1 MTQAD
6 FATVQKVLLMIR
18 GEKIAWNSKKL
29 NQAVY
34 NYIHRIVHDLKGEW
48 VFYQNDFLNIFNEIL
63 TSQLVTLK
71 KENAPF
77 IALIRGILSKFFVLL
92 GKNPLL
98 VVEAM
103 FRFSDI
109 ITKDKILSDYDMTL
123 PQLDLDEDGEPHIQ
137 KPVLPWTKE
146 EDLILLENWDFFKDT
161 KEPFASLSVVLHDQ
175 SYFRE
180 EREVKFRIKL
190 LKIDK
195 SKDTA
200 RTLIEETH
208 SRRESIEEIVVKML
222 LFTIVRGRKI
232 ESHLFSYL
240 REVCDEFEEYTACF
254 TTTEIPFPVVPV
266 TPSHFD
272 LLSHPFIP
280 SIFTYF
286 GCIAPHAGQVYYRV
300 STNVKLRDKL
310 RELEH
315 VHHSLKDKPEKELLE
330 MGDSVRQLRT
340 LKPERNLAAGNKG
353 RKLNKKDKRHQE
365 REELM
370 KINRELAGLADSD
383 DEDLDIE
390 NLEDD
395 NDSSSVRLASN
406 ERPVSGGPL
415 DDDDDEELHVR
426 RRQGQARNGA
436 EKSNH
441 SDSPGAS
448 PVKQT
453 AGMRP
458 PQDSPSGRPEERSRL
473 KRLKKPQR
481 GFDEE
486 ELPADSENQESNSN

>member
-1 MTQAD
+1 M
-6 FATVQKVLLMIR
+6 LLLIR
-18 GEKIAWNSKKL
+18 GEKIAWNSKRL
-29 NQAVY
+29 NLAVY

-48 VFYQNDFLNIFNEIL
+48 VFFQNDFLNIFNEIL

-77 IALIRGILSKFFVLL
+77 VALIRSILSKFFALL
-92 GKNPLL
+92 TKNPLL
-98 VVEAM
+98 AVEAM

-123 PQLDLDEDGEPHIQ
+123 PQLDLDEDGEPQIQ
-137 KPVLPWTKE
+137 KPVLPWSKE

-175 SYFRE
+175 SFFRE

-208 SRRESIEEIVVKML
+208 SRRESLEEIVVKML
-222 LFTIVRGRKI
+222 LYTIVRGRKI
-232 ESHLFSYL
+232 ESQLFSYL

-254 TTTEIPFPVVPV
+254 TTSEVAFPVVPV

-272 LLSHPFIP
+272 LLSHPFVP
-280 SIFTYF
+280 SVFTFF
-286 GCIAPHAGQVYYRV
+286 GCTAPRTGQVFYRV
-300 STNVKLRDKL
+300 ATNVKLRDKL
-310 RELEH
+310 CELEQL
-315 VHHSLKDKPEKELLE
+315 HHDLKDRPEKELLE
-330 MGDSVRQLRT
+330 MGDSVRQVRSLRH
-340 LKPERNLAAGNKG
+340 ERELASAAKG
-353 RKLNKKDKRHQE
+353 KKQTKTDKRLKE

-370 KINRELAGLADSD
+370 RINRELAGLADSD

-390 NLEDD
+390 NLDE
-395 NDSSSVRLASN
+395 DSSSARLASH
-406 ERPVSGGPL
+406 ERPVSGGPA
-415 DDDDDEELHVR
+415 DDEDEADLHLR
-426 RRQGQARNGA
+426 RRQVQAPTGPARSRPAN
-436 EKSNH
+436 
-441 SDSPGAS
+441 SPGLGPEDLADGS
-448 PVKQT
+448 PAAQT
-453 AGMRP
+453 GK
-458 PQDSPSGRPEERSRL
+458 GEERGRL

-486 ELPADSENQESNSN
+486 KVGERRSEQDAADPESDSH